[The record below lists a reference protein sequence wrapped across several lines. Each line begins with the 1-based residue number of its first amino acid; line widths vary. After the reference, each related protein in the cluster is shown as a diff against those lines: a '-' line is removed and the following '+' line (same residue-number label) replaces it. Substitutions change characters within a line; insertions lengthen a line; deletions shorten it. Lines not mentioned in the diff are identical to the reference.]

1 MASGT
6 GHDTLT
12 TARLSRRGKRVAGLA
27 LGVAGLAALLG
38 AVLFRSASLGTPVD
52 TRGNAGNTVAT
63 PPGESA
69 AATAAATP
77 SDPLEAAAPC
87 HAELALSENTPAL
100 VATRRDIAVAK
111 FLGESG
117 LTGLARDLA
126 ADLAGLRGMRAEP
139 EYIYLRHHPRATSPP
154 LARSRRLALGPLLES
169 AGLGRLAL
177 GWESDFQTADLTF
190 GDREIATAL
199 QRGVSLDVLAQ
210 LVELSGVDP
219 AVTNRDGTSLA
230 TAAAIYGRPE
240 LLGWLVERGAT
251 PLAGKSL
258 LDDIALL
265 PASENDA
272 AYAAVVG
279 QLVALGDQPRMPTTL
294 PALARRFP
302 DATPTLH
309 PDAAAALGRLEVQRA
324 AEGLRSLL
332 GDWQVRVETA
342 DAVQRRCAGT
352 VASGES
358 SALQQPSLANKQR
371 HEDAVRQARHDD
383 PNWREAAQVLALAE
397 RKLDT
402 GDVPDKEKAFGLMM
416 DLWGDGHYAE
426 ALETAAEWDLGYEW
440 VVKEA
445 LRRGAPLPIAL
456 IAIERAGGVPPANAI
471 LLLAERPWPGAV
483 ELARALVERYGMDP
497 HFVDADG
504 RNAHDLLSTRFHG
517 PWEPGDGGLHA
528 HAWALAQFLAE
539 HDVSVKPRRAGFDPL
554 DNALRTGL
562 DRPWTMP
569 AVADYSRFLIDR
581 GALVEQSHLELA
593 LLIAEAHPE
602 RYRLLA
608 DKVPELAG

>member
-1 MASGT
+1 M
-6 GHDTLT
+6 
-12 TARLSRRGKRVAGLA
+12 
-27 LGVAGLAALLG
+27 LG

-52 TRGNAGNTVAT
+52 TTRGNAGNTAAT
-63 PPGESA
+63 PLGESA
-69 AATAAATP
+69 ATTVAATANDAPA
-77 SDPLEAAAPC
+77 AAAPC
-87 HAELALSENTPAL
+87 HADLALLENNPAL
-100 VATRRDIAVAK
+100 VVKRRDIAVAK
-111 FLGESG
+111 FLGESD

-126 ADLAGLRGMRAEP
+126 ADLAGLRGMRAKP
-139 EYIYLRHHPRATSPP
+139 EHIYLRHHPRATSPP

-169 AGLGRLAL
+169 VGLGRLAS
-177 GWESDFQTADLTF
+177 GWESDFQAAGLTF
-190 GDREIATAL
+190 GAHELATAIR
-199 QRGVSLDVLAQ
+199 RGIAPDVLGQ

-272 AYAAVVG
+272 AYAAVVA

-294 PALARRFP
+294 PSLARRFP

-309 PDAAAALGRLEVQRA
+309 PDAAAALGQLEVQRA

-332 GDWQVRVETA
+332 GDWQVRVEAA

-358 SALQQPSLANKQR
+358 SALQPSLANKQR
-371 HEDAVRQARHDD
+371 HEDAVRQARQDD
-383 PNWREAAQVLALAE
+383 PHWREAAQVLALAE

-416 DLWGDGHYAE
+416 DLWGEGHYAE
-426 ALETAAEWDLGYEW
+426 ALETAAEWDLGYDW

-445 LRRGAPLPIAL
+445 LRRGAPLPVAL
-456 IAIERAGGVPPANAI
+456 IAIERAGGAPPANAI
-471 LLLAERPWPGAV
+471 LLLAERPWPGAA

-497 HFVDADG
+497 HFVDANG

>member
-1 MASGT
+1 MASG
-6 GHDTLT
+6 
-12 TARLSRRGKRVAGLA
+12 TARLSRRGKRIAALA

-52 TRGNAGNTVAT
+52 ATRGNAGNTAAT

-69 AATAAATP
+69 ATTAAATAIDAP
-77 SDPLEAAAPC
+77 AAAAPC
-87 HAELALSENTPAL
+87 NAELALLESNPTL
-100 VATRRDIAVAK
+100 VAKRRDIAVAK

-154 LARSRRLALGPLLES
+154 LSRSRRLALGPLLES

-210 LVELSGVDP
+210 LVELSGFDP

-251 PLAGKSL
+251 PLAGKSP

-272 AYAAVVG
+272 AYAAVVA

-309 PDAAAALGRLEVQRA
+309 PDAAAALRLPDVQQA

-332 GDWQVRVETA
+332 GDWQARVEAA
-342 DAVQRRCAGT
+342 DAVQRRCADT

-358 SALQQPSLANKQR
+358 SALRQPSLANKQR
-371 HEDAVRQARHDD
+371 HEDAAAQAHQDD
-383 PNWREAAQVLALAE
+383 PRWREAAQLLALAE
-397 RKLDT
+397 RQLDT
-402 GDVPDKEKAFGLMM
+402 GDVPDKAKAHGLMM
-416 DLWGDGHYAE
+416 DLWREGHYAE
-426 ALETAAEWDLGYEW
+426 ALETAAEWDLGYDWLVE
-440 VVKEA
+440 EA

-456 IAIERAGGVPPANAI
+456 IAIERAGGAPPENAI

-517 PWEPGDGGLHA
+517 PWEWSDGGLHA

-539 HDVSVKPRRAGFDPL
+539 HNVSVKPRPGFDPL

-562 DRPWTMP
+562 DRPWALP